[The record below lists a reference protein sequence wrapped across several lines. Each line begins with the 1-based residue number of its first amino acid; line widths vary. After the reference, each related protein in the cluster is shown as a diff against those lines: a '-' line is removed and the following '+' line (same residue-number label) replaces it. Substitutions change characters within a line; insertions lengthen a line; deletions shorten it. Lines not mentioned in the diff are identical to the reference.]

1 MPDISVKKS
10 KKRWLIPMIGVVL
23 ATVLCVVYFAQNRE
37 VRVFPD
43 LETISPPLD
52 SPIGKAGAEL
62 LAEYQTVMTATE
74 ADRNQNAEKY
84 AAQYPRVN
92 LTYVGFYHMGLFD
105 TLFAAYYDI
114 DQNGTDELFIGIGDK
129 YGPTEVG
136 VYAFT
141 GETFV
146 PLSITDSESGYQ
158 IFPDGTFLQTD
169 GGGAIIAIKHI
180 SKAGFTLEDTEVPD
194 LTLGAKLTDI
204 DIATYEYQLDPHNWA
219 KVPLK

>member
-1 MPDISVKKS
+1 MPDISVKKN
-10 KKRWLIPMIGVVL
+10 KTRWLIPVIGVVL
-23 ATVLCVVYFAQNRE
+23 AAVLCVVYFAQNRE

-43 LETISPPLD
+43 LETISPPFD

-62 LAEYQTVMTATE
+62 LSEYQTVMTATE
-74 ADRNQNAEKY
+74 AEWNQNAEKY
-84 AAQYPRVN
+84 AAQYPRLN
-92 LTYVGFYHMGLFD
+92 HTYVGFYHMGLFD

-141 GETFV
+141 SETFA

-169 GGGAIIAIKHI
+169 GSGAITAIKRI
-180 SKAGFTLEDTEVPD
+180 SKDGFTLEDTEVPD
-194 LTLGAKLTDI
+194 LTLSAKLTDI
-204 DIATYEYQLDPHNWA
+204 DVAAYEYQLDPHNWA